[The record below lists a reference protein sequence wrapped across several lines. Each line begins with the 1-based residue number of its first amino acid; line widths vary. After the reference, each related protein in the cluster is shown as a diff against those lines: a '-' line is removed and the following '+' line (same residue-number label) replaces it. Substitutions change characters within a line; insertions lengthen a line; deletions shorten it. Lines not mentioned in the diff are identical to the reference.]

1 MKTLSVENSLIKAR
15 SLSKKGNVSEG
26 INILQS
32 ILRDFPNNMRVQKAL
47 QNLTSSHVDFNDKAI
62 PDFEL
67 KNLFKLFK
75 SIQTEKFL
83 FEAAK
88 TYIRVNTSN
97 KLKVTFSLQICFSY
111 FLISFNEI
119 NLFF

>member
-32 ILRDFPNNMRVQKAL
+32 ILKNFPNNVRVQKAL
-47 QNLTSSHVDFNDKAI
+47 QNLTSSHVNFTDGAI
-62 PDFEL
+62 PDLEL

-75 SIQTEKFL
+75 SIEKCYNEASISIFRYSFSRLIKL
-83 FEAAK
+83 F
-88 TYIRVNTSN
+88 T
-97 KLKVTFSLQICFSY
+97 
-111 FLISFNEI
+111 
-119 NLFF
+119 